1 MNPTQ
6 VILGGSIIIITV
18 GIVNALQKNKPLTP
32 VFAGGVGVLLIAS
45 LIQAFGGEAE
55 KLAMGFV
62 GLAATAVILTD
73 GPALFDALKKV
84 QGV

>member
-6 VILGGSIIIITV
+6 VILAGSAIIITV
-18 GIVNALQKNKPLTP
+18 GVVNALNKNKPLTP
-32 VFAGGVGVLLIAS
+32 VFAGGIGILLIAS
-45 LIQAFGGEAE
+45 LLQAFGGQAE
-55 KLAMGFV
+55 KLAEGFV
-62 GLAATAVILTD
+62 GLATTAVILTD